1 MTIPEQLLNAMRQ
14 RNWSVRQ
21 LLEES
26 KLRCD
31 RSSLQRKLKG
41 EQPLDPDEIQ
51 ALVNALEI
59 SVAVVPRNEGAA

>member
-1 MTIPEQLLNAMRQ
+1 MRA
-14 RNWSVRQ
+14 RKWSVRK

-51 ALVNALEI
+51 ALVNALAVA
-59 SVAVVPRNEGAA
+59 VAVVPSADDEAKAS